1 MMKNGSIK
9 MFSLALYS
17 LFLLSC
23 GMSNEVLS
31 TPTTTAETLVVKEE
45 KASIYKKLEENNHL
59 PIEDRIG
66 LYHQLKEDHP
76 NDYNFESERE
86 LNIYGYSL
94 FQEGKTKEAIEIFK
108 LLVSEF
114 PNTSNPY
121 DNLGEAYLRN
131 GNEEFAL
138 LNYEK
143 SVELDPKNMG
153 AIDQIY
159 RLKGLEIL
167 VTDWGKEIFH
177 FPLHF
182 APEIPLEG
190 LEEVVFPKNWR
201 KPDSTDFWSYVFVW
215 DLDNKKAIT
224 ASELEST
231 LKPYFDGL
239 MKVVNDDEDAEMI
252 KTIAHFQ
259 KNNSLEDNVDFTGKL
274 TIFDAFATNKPL
286 NLNARVFSNYC
297 EEKGKLILLFQFS
310 PLGFSEP
317 VWDKLRTVK
326 VRSTVCEK

>member
-1 MMKNGSIK
+1 MKNGSIK
-9 MFSLALYS
+9 IFSFVLYFIV
-17 LFLLSC
+17 LISC
-23 GMSNEVLS
+23 GTSNEVLS
-31 TPTTTAETLVVKEE
+31 TTTTSVEQSDVKKE
-45 KASIYKKLEENNHL
+45 KASIFKKLEENNHL
-59 PIEDRIG
+59 PINERIA
-66 LYHQLKEDHP
+66 LYHQLKKDSS

-94 FQEGKTKEAIEIFK
+94 FQDGKTKEAIEIFK

-114 PNTSNPY
+114 PNSSNPY
-121 DNLGEAYLRN
+121 DSLGEAYLKE
-131 GNEEFAL
+131 GNEELSL

-143 SVELDPKNMG
+143 SVELDPKNTG
-153 AIDQIY
+153 AIDQIN
-159 RLKGLEIL
+159 RIKGLELL

-177 FPLHF
+177 FPIHF
-182 APEIPLEG
+182 ATEIPLEG

-201 KPDSTDFWSYVFVW
+201 NPDSTDFWSYVFVW
-215 DLDNKKAIT
+215 GLDNKKATT
-224 ASELEST
+224 ANELEAT

-239 MKVVNDDEDAEMI
+239 MKVVNDDKEVEMI

-274 TIFDAFATNKPL
+274 TIFDAFATNEPL

-310 PLGFSEP
+310 PLGFSEH

>member
-1 MMKNGSIK
+1 MKNGSSKI
-9 MFSLALYS
+9 FSLALYS

-23 GMSNEVLS
+23 GTSNEVLS
-31 TPTTTAETLVVKEE
+31 TPTTTTETTDVKEE
-45 KASIYKKLEENNHL
+45 KASIFKKLEENNHL

-66 LYHQLKEDHP
+66 LYHQLKKDNP

-94 FQEGKTKEAIEIFK
+94 FQVGKTKEAIEIFK

-114 PNTSNPY
+114 PNAPNPY
-121 DNLGEAYLRN
+121 DSLGEAYLKD
-131 GNEEFAL
+131 GNEELAL

-143 SVELDPKNMG
+143 SVEIDPKNMG

-239 MKVVNDDEDAEMI
+239 MKVVNDDENAEMI
-252 KTIAHFQ
+252 KTTANFQ
-259 KNNSLEDNVDFTGKL
+259 KSTSPEDNVDFTGKL

-297 EEKGKLILLFQFS
+297 EEKGKLVVLFQFS
-310 PLGFSEP
+310 PLGFDAP

-326 VRSTVCEK
+326 VRSTVCEE

>member
-1 MMKNGSIK
+1 MKNGSVKI
-9 MFSLALYS
+9 FSFVLYS
-17 LFLLSC
+17 IVLISC
-23 GMSNEVLS
+23 GTSNEVLS
-31 TPTTTAETLVVKEE
+31 TTTTNVELSDVKKE
-45 KASIYKKLEENNHL
+45 KASIFKKLEENNHL
-59 PIEDRIG
+59 PINERIA
-66 LYHQLKEDHP
+66 LYHQLKKDSS

-94 FQEGKTKEAIEIFK
+94 FQDGKTKEAIEIFK

-114 PNTSNPY
+114 PNSSNPY
-121 DNLGEAYLRN
+121 DSLGEAYLKD
-131 GNEEFAL
+131 GNEELSL

-143 SVELDPKNMG
+143 SVELDPKNTG
-153 AIDQIY
+153 AIDQIN
-159 RLKGLEIL
+159 RIKGLELL

-177 FPLHF
+177 FPIHF

-215 DLDNKKAIT
+215 GLDNKKATT
-224 ASELEST
+224 ANELEAT

-239 MKVVNDDEDAEMI
+239 MKVVNDDKEAEMI

-259 KNNSLEDNVDFTGKL
+259 KNNSLEDSVDFIGTL

-310 PLGFSEP
+310 PLGFGEP
-317 VWDKLRTVK
+317 IWDKLRTVK